1 MTVEELKIILRVNGA
16 STYTHTINEV
26 TNVTN
31 NYKNSIGSLTSMLA
45 KLVSAA
51 AITKFTKE
59 CIQAASDLQEV
70 ANVTDVTFG
79 QSANVVNKWAKKQ
92 AANFGLSETSA
103 KRYIGTYG
111 TMAKQFNFTTE
122 QAAKMGVEMTKLTGD
137 VASFYNMDDKASATK
152 LKSVFTGETETLKE
166 LGVVMTEANL
176 NNYALEKG
184 YGKTVKQMSEHEKV
198 LLRYSFVMDKLSHT
212 QGDFQRTSDGWA
224 NSVRKLK
231 LNYENLK
238 IEIGNEL
245 LPVAGQA
252 LSVVSSGLQVIA
264 PIVVNVAHT
273 VRLYG
278 EAWKNASDTTKAFV
292 KISFVALGI
301 VSIAP
306 KVIALTSVA
315 VKFLT
320 MDILTLGGALRAL
333 LGIAGIV
340 LAIAA
345 IASLTK
351 DVQELKTAEAAS
363 DLGNLGDTAETA
375 EAASDLGNLGD
386 TAETAEAASDLGN
399 LGDTAE
405 TAAGAVDDLADSV
418 NDLSDSTKGMELFL
432 ASFDEVNKVGD
443 SGSLMSGLINADDLA
458 NINGAAAG
466 LGDLNSIMDELNGS
480 ISDMSKGMIFSPEWW
495 EEKKKFFG
503 GYWDYLKQ
511 SIKDGTLIED
521 FLTTWGEVDA
531 WFQETIPGWYKFWEG
546 LGEKVYDIVDE
557 AKKTIAGWIDTIK
570 NKFQELSDAFE
581 NSAWFKYFSNAG
593 SNLYDVMHENDD
605 NEAETFSYTSPVT
618 GKTYN
623 NVLKYNAD
631 GTESELYK
639 KYGSRH
645 AAGGFPNKGS
655 LFLAGEAGAELIG
668 NFGTSQTKVINQSQ
682 ITNNTQQP
690 VMFQPTIL
698 IDGRKI
704 TATVVDNINTMTR
717 SSGNSPLIQLG

>member
-51 AITKFTKE
+51 AVTKFAKQCVE
-59 CIQAASDLQEV
+59 AASDLQEV

-79 QSANVVNKWAKKQ
+79 QSANVVNEWAKKQ

-152 LKSVFTGETETLKE
+152 LKSVFTGETESLKE

-245 LPVAGQA
+245 LPVAGQM
-252 LSVVSSGLQVIA
+252 LSAVSTGLQVIA

-292 KISFVALGI
+292 KISFAALGI
-301 VSIAP
+301 MIIAP
-306 KVIALTSVA
+306 KVIALTSAA

-320 MDILTLGGALRAL
+320 MDIVTLGGALKAL

-351 DVQELKTAEAAS
+351 DVQELK
-363 DLGNLGDTAETA
+363 
-375 EAASDLGNLGD
+375 
-386 TAETAEAASDLGN
+386 TAEAASDLGN

-466 LGDLNSIMDELNGS
+466 LGDLNSIMEELNGS

-503 GYWDYLKQ
+503 GYWDYLVN
-511 SIKDGTLIED
+511 SFKDGSFKDD
-521 FLTTWGEVDA
+521 FIAAVEEIGA
-531 WFQETIPGWYKFWEG
+531 WFEENRPEWSQFWEDVG
-546 LGEKVYDIVDE
+546 EWIYDATQKVKDFIQEWNSTWESVGEKVYDLSHDE
-557 AKKTIAGWIDTIK
+557 EGNSKGWGGFWEGVGGMI
-570 NKFQELSDAFE
+570 
-581 NSAWFKYFSNAG
+581 
-593 SNLYDVMHENDD
+593 YDS
-605 NEAETFSYTSPVT
+605 T
-618 GKTYN
+618 
-623 NVLKYNAD
+623 
-631 GTESELYK
+631 
-639 KYGSRH
+639 H

-655 LFLAGEAGAELIG
+655 LFLAGETGAELVG
-668 NFGTSQTKVINQSQ
+668 NFGGSQTKVINQSQ
-682 ITNNTQQP
+682 ISNNTEQP
-690 VMFQPTIL
+690 VLFQPTIL

>member
-51 AITKFTKE
+51 AITKFAKQ
-59 CIQAASDLQEV
+59 CVQAASDLQEV
-70 ANVTDVTFG
+70 ANVTNVTFG
-79 QSANVVNKWAKKQ
+79 QSANVVNEWAKKQ

-122 QAAKMGVEMTKLTGD
+122 QAAKMGVELTKLTGD
-137 VASFYNMDDKASATK
+137 VASFYNMDDKAAATK

-176 NNYALEKG
+176 NAYALDKG
-184 YGKTVKQMSEHEKV
+184 LGKTVKDMTEHEKV
-198 LLRYSFVMDKLSHT
+198 MLRYSFVMDKLSHT

-252 LSVVSSGLQVIA
+252 LSAVSSGLQAISPVLISIA
-264 PIVVNVAHT
+264 QT

-292 KISFVALGI
+292 KISIAALGVVI
-301 VSIAP
+301 IAP
-306 KVIALTSVA
+306 KVIAITSAA

-320 MDILTLGGALRAL
+320 MDIVTLGGALRAL
-333 LGIAGIV
+333 LGIAGLV

-345 IASLTK
+345 VASLTK
-351 DVQELKTAEAAS
+351 DVQELKTAEAAN
-363 DLGNLGDTAETA
+363 DIGNLGDTAEI
-375 EAASDLGNLGD
+375 S
-386 TAETAEAASDLGN
+386 
-399 LGDTAE
+399 
-405 TAAGAVDDLADSV
+405 AGAVDDLADSV
-418 NDLSDSTKGMELFL
+418 DNLSDSTKGMELFL

-443 SGSLMSGLINADDLA
+443 GGSLMSGLINADDLA

-466 LGDLNSIMDELNGS
+466 LDDLNSIMEEINSS
-480 ISDMSKGMIFSPEWW
+480 INDVSQGQIFSAAWW

-503 GYWDYLKQ
+503 GYWDYLKK

-521 FLTTWGEVDA
+521 FLTTWGEVDG
-531 WFQETIPGWYKFWEG
+531 WFQETFPDWYNFWEG
-546 LGEKVYDIVDE
+546 LGGKIYDLTEKAKPFVDKWTDAWETVGEKIYDATEKLKDFISEWNSTLQGVGEKIYDLTHDE
-557 AKKTIAGWIDTIK
+557 DEG
-570 NKFQELSDAFE
+570 
-581 NSAWFKYFSNAG
+581 
-593 SNLYDVMHENDD
+593 
-605 NEAETFSYTSPVT
+605 AETFSYTSPVT

-623 NVLKYNAD
+623 NVLKYNSD
-631 GTESELYK
+631 GSETDLYK